1 MPHPKVSFLYF
12 METSSSYGLLDIFKF
27 CLFHIK
33 RYFIEHTQFEQK
45 QMIRGKHMA
54 AVQQMVQLVN
64 YFLHHHQPALERAF
78 QKYISS
84 HWTNQL
90 ELVFQ
95 VFASSPSFNS
105 TSACNPVYWLHDS
118 SVRLLSKA
126 SQSVCTSTVTARNLL
141 ANNFEQNQCSKEIQY
156 CCKLSFKPYE
166 KNDAEY
172 TSSYVLNTWL
182 FRLYQKAD
190 VENGWDVV
198 TGSRGLPVCLSRS
211 QVGFCQKK
219 NCSTYV
225 KFSIFSLCLFT
236 VIFGFTFLLVSYFYC
251 QV

>member
-118 SVRLLSKA
+118 SWARPHSLSVLPQWLQETSWQIILNKTYVPRKSSTAA
-126 SQSVCTSTVTARNLL
+126 SFPSNHM
-141 ANNFEQNQCSKEIQY
+141 K
-156 CCKLSFKPYE
+156 KMM
-166 KNDAEY
+166 
-172 TSSYVLNTWL
+172 LNTP
-182 FRLYQKAD
+182 
-190 VENGWDVV
+190 
-198 TGSRGLPVCLSRS
+198 LPM
-211 QVGFCQKK
+211 F
-219 NCSTYV
+219 
-225 KFSIFSLCLFT
+225 
-236 VIFGFTFLLVSYFYC
+236 
-251 QV
+251 